1 MESQVIKI
9 NINDNVDSAARI
21 SDAHMIPSI
30 LLKSSNQKHTTRG
43 YRSIRIKST
52 RVVEEVMERQAHSSR
67 ILEEQETFCCSCF
80 FAKKPTPQVA
90 VHDYWQYEIQDRLN
104 EIITANKDIAWLT
117 GFQSKLK
124 SVF

>member
-9 NINDNVDSAARI
+9 NINDNEDSAARI

-30 LLKSSNQKHTTRG
+30 LLKSSIQKHNTRG
-43 YRSIRIKST
+43 YRSIRMKST

-67 ILEEQETFCCSCF
+67 ILEEQETSCCSCF
-80 FAKKPTPQVA
+80 FAKKPAPQVS
-90 VHDYWQYEIQDRLN
+90 VHDYWQYEIIDRLN
-104 EIITANKDIAWLT
+104 EITLANKDIAWLA

-124 SVF
+124 PVF